1 MGKIV
6 VSENVSLDGVV
17 EDPTGEAGFARGGWF
32 AEYMGGD
39 REAWAKVEFTE
50 ALEAEA
56 LLHGRRTDEYFGP
69 RWNVVPG
76 DWADRLRSL
85 PKYVVS
91 STIVEPIWVNS
102 TVVKGDVV
110 EEVQKLKRQI
120 AGEIVVYGSRQL
132 VHALLEHDL
141 VDEVRLTVFPV
152 VLGAGERLFGASADK
167 TSLRLLNTQTVGA
180 GLAHLSYEIVR

>member
-32 AEYMGGD
+32 AEYMGDD
-39 REAWAKVEFTE
+39 REAWARIEYAE
-50 ALEAEA
+50 ALGADA

-69 RWNVVPG
+69 RWNVAPG
-76 DWADRLRSL
+76 EWADRLRSL

-91 STIVEPIWVNS
+91 STITEPIWVNS
-102 TVVKGDVV
+102 TVVSGDVV
-110 EEVQKLKRQI
+110 DEVRKLKQDTS
-120 AGEIVVYGSRQL
+120 GEIVVYGSRQL
-132 VHALLEHDL
+132 VHTLLEHDL

-152 VLGAGERLFGASADK
+152 VLGAGERLFGASAD
-167 TSLRLLNTQTVGA
+167 TMSLRLRNTQTVGD
-180 GLAHLSYEIVR
+180 GLTHLTYEVVR